1 MVCVGADS
9 IMAQARGVDLPTS
22 VTKNI
27 LSDHIPLATCKPTEI
42 WKLTKLTA
50 SGQTSDWGTLKKN
63 FGIINALIEAGGGAI
78 PHQKSLHAEFVA
90 WLAENGIVWA
100 VKDSERAIAHLRAG
114 MQSLLSLKR
123 TNEGK
128 APRKFPEL
136 QIIIDKLIFPSSTKD
151 DVNMSAAMV
160 PVPVASTHAMA
171 PVPVVSTH
179 ATFPVPV
186 ASTQAM
192 VPVDDDSDFG
202 EEFQSKL
209 FNVDHNPE
217 LPTPKP
223 KPMLDP
229 DTEFFPPS
237 IQRWITPVSTPMS
250 TPVRSNLMMHT
261 AEKYTTEK
269 ELIKHTTPVLLNAD
283 ELRRLSFQGPPIKA
297 PLPCD
302 YTKFGKAEESDA
314 DVDETVKRHRLHEKT
329 DGYGKKCLAFPKPEI
344 KKKKDKIVTKKK
356 DKIVTKK
363 KDKTV
368 PEDLHPMVLE

>member
-160 PVPVASTHAMA
+160 PVPVASTHAM
-171 PVPVVSTH
+171 V
-179 ATFPVPV
+179 PVPV
-186 ASTQAM
+186 ATQAM
-192 VPVDDDSDFG
+192 VPIDDDSDFG

-209 FNVDHNPE
+209 FNVYQNPE
-217 LPTPKP
+217 PPTPKP

-229 DTEFFPPS
+229 NTEFFPPS
-237 IQRWITPVSTPMS
+237 MQRWITPPSTPMS
-250 TPVRSNLMMHT
+250 TPVRSKLMMHT
-261 AEKYTTEK
+261 STTEK
-269 ELIKHTTPVLLNAD
+269 HTTEKHASTTPGLLNAD

-297 PLPCD
+297 PLPGD
-302 YTKFGKAEESDA
+302 YNKFGKAEESDA
-314 DVDETVKRHRLHEKT
+314 DVDETVNQNDDKKRHRLHVKT
-329 DGYGKKCLAFPKPEI
+329 DGKKCIAYKLKTVPK
-344 KKKKDKIVTKKK
+344 KNKIVPTKKK
-356 DKIVTKK
+356 TV
-363 KDKTV
+363 KTAAV
-368 PEDLHPMVLE
+368 PKPAQADLHPMVLE